1 MEVEKIGERESCC
14 AAIEVVLLR
23 WLVLLLGF
31 CDLGKV
37 DVTPRCLSPIRQWV

>member
-23 WLVLLLGF
+23 WLVLLRGAGAGIL
-31 CDLGKV
+31 
-37 DVTPRCLSPIRQWV
+37 